1 MEYIVSERF
10 YEEVDKAVDTF
21 LREED
26 GRKITV
32 IHHNDADGICSAA
45 LHKVMLDELNV
56 EYEFICV
63 EKVYPEII
71 EKIHTERHGIFIYT
85 DLGGLASKIIA
96 EKTKDGCH
104 SFIID
109 HHPAKNVEGD
119 NITILDPEL
128 AGISGDMF
136 ISASTLNYIFA
147 QRVTEKIK
155 DFAYIALL
163 GSVGDYHDRYGGVLG
178 FDRYVLDEC
187 VSLGQVEIR
196 IEGMKERYFVK
207 KFDEYADIFSRRLT
221 TLGSVG
227 YLKKGYVDG
236 MHACFEGFNDKMMK
250 KVDKLEEVKHKK
262 FRAEI
267 ERLSDEG
274 LNQSDNVQWFTVEKR
289 FNPMGV
295 KTIGEFCQ
303 QIKDMSFINP
313 LKYLIGF
320 QDIPDVIPDLGK
332 LRWNGV
338 KVSARAPSTLE
349 RMILNGK
356 VPGYDFLI
364 PKASDLVGG
373 YADATHKIAA
383 ATVIDKGKEEDFIH
397 AMEEVLKNEDFKAC

>member
-10 YEEVDKAVDTF
+10 YDEVDKAVNVF
-21 LREED
+21 LKEED

-32 IHHNDADGICSAA
+32 IHHNDADGICSAV
-45 LHKVMLDELNV
+45 LQKVMLEELNV

-71 EKIHTERHGIFIYT
+71 QKIHSERHGIFIYT
-85 DLGGLASKIIA
+85 DLGGLASRIIA
-96 EKTKDGCH
+96 KETRDGCH

-109 HHPAKNVEGD
+109 HHPAKDVDGN

-128 AGISGDMF
+128 AGISGDIF

-155 DFAYIALL
+155 DYAYIALL
-163 GSVGDYHDRYGGVLG
+163 GAVGDYHDRYGGVLG
-178 FDRYVLDEC
+178 FDRYVLSEC

-196 IEGMKERYFVK
+196 IEGMKERYYIK
-207 KFDEYADIFSRRLT
+207 KFGEYADPFSRRLT

-227 YLKKGYVDG
+227 YLKKGYMDG
-236 MHACFEGFNDKMMK
+236 MRACFEGFDSKTMR
-250 KVDKLEEVKHKK
+250 KVKKLEEIKQKK
-262 FRAEI
+262 FQREI
-267 ERLSDEG
+267 ERLSNG
-274 LNQSDNVQWFTVEKR
+274 LNETEKVQWFNVENR
-289 FNPMGV
+289 FSPMGV

-303 QIKDMSFINP
+303 QIKDMSFTKP

-332 LRWNGV
+332 LSWKGV

-364 PKASDLVGG
+364 PKASELVGG

-383 ATVIDKGKEEDFIH
+383 ATVIDKGKEEDFVYAI
-397 AMEEVLKNEDFKAC
+397 EEVLKNEDFKAC

>member
-10 YEEVDKAVDTF
+10 YDEVDKAVKVF
-21 LREED
+21 LEEED

-32 IHHNDADGICSAA
+32 IHHNDADGICSAV
-45 LHKVMLDELNV
+45 LQKVMLEELNV

-71 EKIHTERHGIFIYT
+71 QKIHSERHGIFIYT
-85 DLGGLASKIIA
+85 DLGGLASRIIA
-96 EKTKDGCH
+96 EETRDGCH
-104 SFIID
+104 TFIID
-109 HHPAKNVEGD
+109 HHPARDVDGD

-128 AGISGDMF
+128 AGISGDIF

-147 QRVTEKIK
+147 QRVTEKIR
-155 DFAYIALL
+155 DYAYVALL
-163 GSVGDYHDRYGGVLG
+163 GAVGDYHDRYGGVLG
-178 FDRYVLDEC
+178 FDRYVLGEC
-187 VSLGQVEIR
+187 VSLGQAEIR
-196 IEGMKERYFVK
+196 IEGMKERYYIK
-207 KFDEYADIFSRRLT
+207 KFGEYADLFSRRLT

-227 YLKKGYVDG
+227 YLKKGYLDG
-236 MHACFEGFNDKMMK
+236 MRACFEGFDGKTMR
-250 KVDKLEEVKHKK
+250 KVEKLEEIKQKK
-262 FRAEI
+262 FQREI
-267 ERLSDEG
+267 ERLSNG
-274 LNQSDNVQWFTVEKR
+274 LNETEKVQWFSVENR
-289 FNPMGV
+289 FSPMGV

-303 QIKDMSFINP
+303 QIKDMSFTRP

-320 QDIPDVIPDLGK
+320 QDIPDVIPDLGR
-332 LRWNGV
+332 LNWRGV

-364 PKASDLVGG
+364 PRASELVRG

-383 ATVIDKGKEEDFIH
+383 ATVIDKGKEEDFVH
-397 AMEEVLKNEDFKAC
+397 AIEEVLKNEDFKAC